1 MQKALENDPQSIP
14 ILTTSARIQEQG
26 HNLPA
31 AADTYRRLA
40 TIDRRARSD
49 YFSKVARLEGQL
61 GHIDQALKAGRE
73 VLIAKPGNPESYDF
87 YAQLCFQLGS
97 PEEGL
102 ETLRRA
108 ARLNPSDAKVLR
120 QLADKLAEQFKSA
133 EAIEL
138 YWRAFDKTPEID
150 GKLEIVSKLTEL
162 YLTTNHFDK
171 LLERLERQR
180 RADPQQSRTAAL
192 CIAQAHQD
200 ANDPATARTE
210 LERLVTT
217 DTRDTALLQQ
227 VAKLA
232 AADGDYF
239 AAVKYQRQL
248 MQLAPSKEVTERL
261 ASYLTLGGDQAG
273 AAEVLAKTVLEEK
286 DPETLLKSIDAM
298 LGRGE
303 FSQVLLVTR
312 QVLAKE
318 PENWEFLYREAV
330 ALVNTNPP
338 AAEPLFHNLLTL
350 KVPEDQLGVHA
361 NAHLKSLSSAN
372 GATKSSSVGSTAL
385 RYYSRQTAVN
395 ALRSL
400 NNLSAQG
407 TSLIYAR

>member
-1 MQKALENDPQSIP
+1 M
-14 ILTTSARIQEQG
+14 
-26 HNLPA
+26 
-31 AADTYRRLA
+31 
-40 TIDRRARSD
+40 
-49 YFSKVARLEGQL
+49 
-61 GHIDQALKAGRE
+61 
-73 VLIAKPGNPESYDF
+73 
-87 YAQLCFQLGS
+87 
-97 PEEGL
+97 
-102 ETLRRA
+102 
-108 ARLNPSDAKVLR
+108 NPSDAKVLR